1 MRCARAARANGK
13 RGEADGSFRADRLK
27 RMILSEFLAENRKP
41 VLLDGAMGTQLAAA
55 GLAMGGQ
62 TNLTH
67 PEAVLAV
74 HRQYVEA
81 GAGLLITNTLTMN
94 RIYIET
100 HHPGLDVREV
110 NLAGAR
116 LARAA
121 AGEGRYVLGD
131 ISSTGQ
137 MLQPYG
143 DLSEEDAFKAFQE
156 QAAILAEGGVD
167 GFIVETMFSLAEALC
182 ALRACRAAADL
193 PVIVCISFSTVANGG
208 RTIMGDS
215 AQDCA
220 LTLTGA
226 GATAVGA
233 NCGDLD
239 PFQTAE
245 VVARMQ
251 EAGSPLLIAQ
261 PNAGKP
267 KLVEGRTVFE
277 MSPSDFAAGLY
288 RCYQAGARLLGGCCG
303 TSPQHIRAAAE
314 LLKKGEE
321 EA

>member
-1 MRCARAARANGK
+1 MKLA
-13 RGEADGSFRADRLK
+13 
-27 RMILSEFLAENRKP
+27 EFLGENQKP

-67 PEAVLAV
+67 PETVLAI
-74 HRQYVEA
+74 HRQYLEA
-81 GAGLLITNTLTMN
+81 GAELLITNTLTMN
-94 RIYIET
+94 RIYIEA
-100 HHPGLDVREV
+100 HHHGLDVREV

-116 LARAA
+116 LARTA
-121 AGEGRYVLGD
+121 AGEGRCVLGD

-143 DLSEEDAFKAFQE
+143 DLSEEDAFAAFHE

-167 GFIVETMFSLAEALC
+167 GFIIETMFSLAEAVC

-193 PVIVCISFSTVANGG
+193 PVLVCISFTTVANGG

-220 LTLTGA
+220 LTLTREGA
-226 GATAVGA
+226 VAVGA

-245 VVARMQ
+245 IVTKMQ
-251 EAGSPLLIAQ
+251 EAGSPLIIAQ
-261 PNAGKP
+261 PNGGKP
-267 KLVEGRTVFE
+267 KLVEGRTVFD
-277 MSPSDFAAGLY
+277 MSPYDFAAGIY
-288 RCYQAGARLLGGCCG
+288 QCYQAGARLLGGCCG
-303 TSPQHIRAAAE
+303 TSPEHIRAAAE
-314 LLKKGEE
+314 LLKKEKK